1 MIFAVEECYEVD
13 TSDRP
18 SSFGDEDIEAPV
30 VEAHAREIDI
40 DPSAPVVTQKSP
52 LEVDTSAPDAPHDT
66 PLHISPTH
74 PLEVD
79 TSAPD
84 APQDTPLHISP
95 THPLEVDTSVPDA
108 PHDTPLH
115 ISPTHPLE
123 VDTSA
128 PDPLQDTPLHVSHKR
143 PREVETS
150 APDPQQDTPLHVSHK
165 RPHEDET
172 ISPLIDTSPHVPPT
186 SHSFASSH
194 SFAFTPIPLKASTYE
209 ETPSTERIRPFV
221 SSGFDSASLPTVLK
235 DKFDIDTKVDKM
247 KDERDRGGPSREGD
261 LTRPLK
267 NRKIRWLFRHW
278 WTNDDE
284 FLWQT
289 HSQKCVTMSLTKEKL
304 LTLKPG
310 NSLEDSIM
318 NAYMELLKIRENNLW
333 CPNHIKMDKQYLFHA
348 VLSLQRKGFSLL
360 LVGGWYHIANELRN
374 GEARLIPEWGIRQKN
389 LGL

>member
-1 MIFAVEECYEVD
+1 MMDANEDADMYMVRHMALGH
-13 TSDRP
+13 RP
-18 SSFGDEDIEAPV
+18 SSFGDDDIEAPV

-52 LEVDTSAPDAPHDT
+52 LEVDTSAPDAPQDT
-66 PLHISPTH
+66 PLHISHTH

-84 APQDTPLHISP
+84 APQDTPLHISH

-108 PHDTPLH
+108 PQDTPLH
-115 ISPTHPLE
+115 ISHTHPL
-123 VDTSA
+123 
-128 PDPLQDTPLHVSHKR
+128 
-143 PREVETS
+143 
-150 APDPQQDTPLHVSHK
+150 
-165 RPHEDET
+165 EDET

-221 SSGFDSASLPTVLK
+221 SFGFDSASLPTVLK
-235 DKFDIDTKVDKM
+235 IKFDIDTKVDKM
-247 KDERDRGGPSREGD
+247 KDERDRGGPSRKGD
-261 LTRPLK
+261 LTRLLK

-304 LTLKPG
+304 LTLNQG
-310 NSLEDSIM
+310 TRWRI
-318 NAYMELLKIRENNLW
+318 LL
-333 CPNHIKMDKQYLFHA
+333 
-348 VLSLQRKGFSLL
+348 
-360 LVGGWYHIANELRN
+360 
-374 GEARLIPEWGIRQKN
+374 
-389 LGL
+389 